1 MAENSE
7 IYESAIKQ
15 LEDVAKILKLDEEL
29 VEFLKYPRKVIQV
42 AVPVKMDNGKIRV
55 FTGYRVQHNFA
66 RGPYKGGIRYHPDV
80 SLDDVKA
87 LAMLMT
93 WKCAVLN
100 IPFGGAKG
108 GVACPIKEFSIGE
121 KERLTRRFTA
131 MLADDIGPDK
141 DIPAPDMYT
150 DAQTMAWIMD
160 TYSTLK
166 GYMAPAVV
174 TGKPLECGGSP
185 GRNAATG
192 YSVAICAVEA
202 LKHGRIKLTGSTVA
216 VQGFGNVGYHA
227 AAIMSTLGSKVVA
240 VSDSKGGIYSS
251 DGLDIGAVSKYKED
265 AGSVQGFKGSK
276 AITNEELLAL
286 KCDALL
292 PCAMENQLTRKN
304 ASNVKASIISEGA
317 NSPTTPGADA
327 ILDKNN
333 IFVVPD
339 ILANAGGVTVSYYE
353 WVQNQQREG
362 WTERDIHEKLEQKMV
377 AAFNDVLEIS
387 KKYNVNMRKGAY
399 ILAVGRVADA
409 MKKLGLFP

>member
-1 MAENSE
+1 LAENSG
-7 IYESAIKQ
+7 IYQSAIKQ
-15 LEDVAKILKLDEEL
+15 LEDAAKILELDEGI
-29 VEFLKYPRKVIQV
+29 VEFLKYPRKLIQV
-42 AVPVKMDNGKIRV
+42 AVPVKMDNGKVRV

-66 RGPYKGGIRYHPDV
+66 RGPYKGGIRYHPEV

-108 GVACPIKEFSIGE
+108 GVACPIKEFSEAE
-121 KERLTRRFTA
+121 KERLTRRFTT
-131 MLADDIGPDK
+131 MIVDDIGPDK

-174 TGKPLECGGSP
+174 TGKPVECGGSP
-185 GRNAATG
+185 GRKAATG
-192 YSVAICAVEA
+192 YGVAVCAIEA
-202 LKHGRIKLTGSTVA
+202 LKHRGMKLTGSTIA

-227 AAIMSTLGSKVVA
+227 AAIMSNLGAKVIA

-251 DGLDIGAVSKYKED
+251 DGLDIEAVAKYKED
-265 AGSVQGFKGSK
+265 NDSVQGFKKSK

-292 PCAMENQLTRKN
+292 PCAMENQITRKT
-304 ASNVKASIISEGA
+304 APNVKARIISEGA
-317 NSPTTPGADA
+317 NNPTTPNGDV
-327 ILDKNN
+327 ILDKKK

-353 WVQNQQREG
+353 WIQNQQRES
-362 WTERDIHEKLEQKMV
+362 WTEREIQNKLEQRMV
-377 AAFNDVLEIS
+377 AAFNDVLETS
-387 KKYNVNMRKGAY
+387 KKYKVSMRMGAY

>member
-1 MAENSE
+1 LAENSE

-15 LEDVAKILKLDEEL
+15 LEDVAEILELDEGL
-29 VEFLKYPRKVIQV
+29 VEFLKYPRRIIQV
-42 AVPVKMDNGKIRV
+42 AVPVRMDDGKIRV
-55 FTGYRVQHNFA
+55 FTGYRVQHNLA
-66 RGPYKGGIRYHPDV
+66 RGPYKGGIRYHPDI
-80 SLDDVKA
+80 SLDDVNA

-108 GVACPIKEFSIGE
+108 GVACPIKEFSEGE

-131 MLADDIGPDK
+131 MIADDIGPDK

-160 TYSTLK
+160 TYSTFK
-166 GYMAPAVV
+166 GYMVPAVV

-192 YSVAICAVEA
+192 YGVAVCTIEA
-202 LKHGRIKLTGSTVA
+202 LKHREIKLTGSTVA

-227 AAIMSTLGSKVVA
+227 AAIMSNLGSKIVA

-251 DGLDIGAVSKYKED
+251 DGLDIEAIAEYKEN
-265 AGSVQGFKGSK
+265 AGSVQGFKKSK

-286 KCDALL
+286 RCDILL
-292 PCAMENQLTRKN
+292 PCAMENQINKKT
-304 ASNVKASIISEGA
+304 ASNVKARIISEGA
-317 NSPTTPGADA
+317 NSPTTPDADI
-327 ILDKNN
+327 ILDKKKV
-333 IFVVPD
+333 FVVPD

-353 WVQNQQREG
+353 WVQNQQRES
-362 WTERDIHEKLEQKMV
+362 WTEKDIHKKLEQKMV
-377 AAFNDVLEIS
+377 AAFNDVLGIS
-387 KKYNVNMRKGAY
+387 KKYRVSMRMGAY

>member
-1 MAENSE
+1 
-7 IYESAIKQ
+7 
-15 LEDVAKILKLDEEL
+15 
-29 VEFLKYPRKVIQV
+29 
-42 AVPVKMDNGKIRV
+42 MDNGKIRV

-108 GVACPIKEFSIGE
+108 GVVCPIKEFSIGE

-131 MLADDIGPDK
+131 MIVDDIGPDK

-166 GYMAPAVV
+166 GYMALAVV

-192 YSVAICAVEA
+192 YGVAVCAIEA
-202 LKHGRIKLTGSTVA
+202 LKHRGIKLTGSTVA

-227 AAIMSTLGSKVVA
+227 AAIMSTIGSRSHSELLRMGA
-240 VSDSKGGIYSS
+240 EPAER
-251 DGLDIGAVSKYKED
+251 GLD
-265 AGSVQGFKGSK
+265 
-276 AITNEELLAL
+276 
-286 KCDALL
+286 
-292 PCAMENQLTRKN
+292 
-304 ASNVKASIISEGA
+304 
-317 NSPTTPGADA
+317 
-327 ILDKNN
+327 
-333 IFVVPD
+333 
-339 ILANAGGVTVSYYE
+339 
-353 WVQNQQREG
+353 
-362 WTERDIHEKLEQKMV
+362 
-377 AAFNDVLEIS
+377 
-387 KKYNVNMRKGAY
+387 
-399 ILAVGRVADA
+399 
-409 MKKLGLFP
+409 

>member
-174 TGKPLECGGSP
+174 TGKPLECQIKGNSSGSL
-185 GRNAATG
+185 
-192 YSVAICAVEA
+192 SF
-202 LKHGRIKLTGSTVA
+202 S
-216 VQGFGNVGYHA
+216 
-227 AAIMSTLGSKVVA
+227 
-240 VSDSKGGIYSS
+240 
-251 DGLDIGAVSKYKED
+251 IGV
-265 AGSVQGFKGSK
+265 
-276 AITNEELLAL
+276 ELL
-286 KCDALL
+286 
-292 PCAMENQLTRKN
+292 R
-304 ASNVKASIISEGA
+304 
-317 NSPTTPGADA
+317 
-327 ILDKNN
+327 
-333 IFVVPD
+333 
-339 ILANAGGVTVSYYE
+339 
-353 WVQNQQREG
+353 
-362 WTERDIHEKLEQKMV
+362 
-377 AAFNDVLEIS
+377 
-387 KKYNVNMRKGAY
+387 
-399 ILAVGRVADA
+399 
-409 MKKLGLFP
+409 

>member
-1 MAENSE
+1 MAENSGL
-7 IYESAIKQ
+7 YESAVKQ
-15 LEDVAKILKLDEEL
+15 LEDVAEILRLDGGL
-29 VEFLKYPRKVIQV
+29 VEFLKHPRKIIQV
-42 AVPVKMDNGKIRV
+42 AIPVKMDDGKIRV

-66 RGPYKGGIRYHPDV
+66 RGPYKGGIRYHPEV

-108 GVACPIKEFSIGE
+108 GVACPIKEFSEGE

-131 MLADDIGPDK
+131 MIADDIGPDK

-166 GYMAPAVV
+166 GHMAPAVV

-185 GRNAATG
+185 GRKAATG
-192 YSVAICAVEA
+192 YGVVVCTIEA
-202 LKHGRIKLTGSTVA
+202 LKHIGIKLTGSSVA

-227 AAIMSTLGSKVVA
+227 ATIMSDLGSKVIA
-240 VSDSKGGIYSS
+240 VSDSRGGIYSA
-251 DGLDIGAVSKYKED
+251 DGLDIKAVAKYKDD
-265 AGSVQGFKGSK
+265 ADSVQGFRGSK
-276 AITNEELLAL
+276 AITNEELLGL

-292 PCAMENQLTRKN
+292 PCAMEHQLTKKN
-304 ASNVKASIISEGA
+304 ASKIKASIISEGA
-317 NSPTTPGADA
+317 NSPTTPDADV
-327 ILDKNN
+327 IFDRMNV
-333 IFVVPD
+333 FVVPD

-353 WVQNQQREG
+353 WVQNHQREG
-362 WTERDIHEKLEQKMV
+362 WTERDIHKKLEQKMV

-387 KKYNVNMRKGAY
+387 KKYKVNMRTGAY

>member
-1 MAENSE
+1 MVENSE
-7 IYESAIKQ
+7 IYRSAVKQ
-15 LEDVAKILKLDEEL
+15 LEQVAEILKLDKGL
-29 VEFLKYPRKVIQV
+29 VEFLKHPRKIIQV
-42 AVPVKMDNGKIRV
+42 AVPVKMDNGKVRV

-66 RGPYKGGIRYHPDV
+66 RGPYKGGIRYHPEV

-108 GVACPIKEFSIGE
+108 GVACPIKEFSEAE

-131 MLADDIGPDK
+131 MIADDIGPDK

-150 DAQTMAWIMD
+150 DPQTMAWIMD

-174 TGKPLECGGSP
+174 TGKPVECGGSP
-185 GRNAATG
+185 GRSAATG
-192 YSVAICAVEA
+192 YGVVICALEA
-202 LKHGRIKLTGSTVA
+202 MKLRGIKLTGSTVA
-216 VQGFGNVGYHA
+216 VQGFGNVGHHA
-227 AAIMSTLGSKVVA
+227 AAIISHLGAKVVA
-240 VSDSKGGIYSS
+240 VSDSKGGIYSA
-251 DGLDIGAVSKYKED
+251 DGLDIEAVANYKED
-265 AGSVQGFKGSK
+265 NGTVQGFRGTKS
-276 AITNEELLAL
+276 ITNEELLAL

-292 PCAMENQLTRKN
+292 PCAMENQLTGKN

-317 NSPTTPGADA
+317 NSPTTPDADVT
-327 ILDKNN
+327 LEKKNV
-333 IFVVPD
+333 FVVPD

-353 WVQNQQREG
+353 WVQNQQRES
-362 WTERDIHEKLEQKMV
+362 WTERDIQKKLEQRMV
-377 AAFNDVLEIS
+377 AAFNDVMEIS
-387 KKYNVNMRKGAY
+387 KKYKVSMRMGAY